1 MDLDLEFTSH
11 ILKNKEDLLFILGKS
26 FDIKCIDFTKSGFS
40 APRAVCYCILNF
52 YKSYNELITI
62 SQVESYVTN
71 ICSQQEQVVPILQYF
86 KLVFDYEPTT
96 NFNFLLDNIRKEY
109 SLFILKN
116 SLLDVTNSL
125 DQEDVDTIVSKM
137 QQGLNKVTSLEN
149 TEVVEGDM
157 ASSLDA
163 FYDKYKKVQQGEMS
177 VGLPTGF
184 QSFDKATGGL
194 KAGEL
199 DIVMAGSN
207 EGKSVFLIN
216 VAHHLYL
223 RGKNILYF
231 SIELPK
237 DQIIRRFLALA
248 ANINIDRF
256 RDGILTADENTRF
269 INTMSSFKQKQN
281 MFYIVDNPTCNAD
294 SIAAKFEELNTKN
307 KIDLIIIDYLGIM
320 RPKKSTGQKWEE
332 LGNIALEVRHLARTF
347 KVPVITAM
355 QVKSEAVKNSKNP
368 VYNMTDIANSFMVIH
383 HADTVLALK
392 LKDPI
397 AVMQGLSVVEMT
409 ASTPKVRDGQKC
421 QFDITAMFANMRMQ
435 EPNNNFGVGETQMME
450 DQSSATF

>member
-11 ILKNKEDLLFILGKS
+11 ILKNKENLLTILSKT
-26 FDIKCIDFTKSGFS
+26 FDFGCIDFNTQGFS
-40 APRAVCYCILNF
+40 AARSVCYCIISF
-52 YKSYNELITI
+52 YRTYNELITL
-62 SQVESYVTN
+62 SQVESYVVS
-71 ICSQQEQVVPILQYF
+71 ICSKQEQVVPILQYF
-86 KLVFDYEPTT
+86 KQAFDYTPTT

-109 SLFILKN
+109 SLFIIKN

-125 DQEDVDTIVSKM
+125 DAEDLNTTVNKI
-137 QQGLNKVTSLEN
+137 QQGLNKVNSLDN
-149 TEVVEGDM
+149 SEVIEGDL
-157 ASSLDA
+157 ALSLDD
-163 FYDKYKKVQQGEMS
+163 FYDKYKKVQQGEMT
-177 VGLPTGF
+177 VGLQTGF
-184 QSFDKATGGL
+184 LSFDKATGGL

-223 RGKNILYF
+223 QGKNILYF

-237 DQIIRRFLALA
+237 DQIIRRFISLA

-256 RDGILTADENTRF
+256 RDGILTVEENDRF
-269 INTMSSFKQKQN
+269 INTMNDFKQRQN
-281 MFYIVDNPTCNAD
+281 IFYIVDNPTCNAD
-294 SIAAKFEELNTKN
+294 SIVAKYEEISVKH

-332 LGNIALEVRHLARTF
+332 LGNIALDVRHIARTF
-347 KVPVITAM
+347 KIPVLTAM

-392 LKDPI
+392 LKDPV
-397 AVMQGLSVVEMT
+397 ASMQGLSIVEMT

-421 QFDITAMFANMRMQ
+421 QFDITAMFANMSMT
-435 EPNNNFGVGETQMME
+435 EPNTGGYF
-450 DQSSATF
+450 

>member
-11 ILKNKEDLLFILGKS
+11 ILKNKENLLTILSKS
-26 FDIKCIDFTKSGFS
+26 FDLNCINFTESRFS
-40 APRAVCYCILNF
+40 ASRAVCYCILNF
-52 YKSYNELITI
+52 YKSYNELITL
-62 SQVESYVTN
+62 SQAEAYVTS
-71 ICSQQEQVVPILQYF
+71 ICANQEQVVPILQYF
-86 KLVFDYEPTT
+86 KCAFDYTPST
-96 NFNFLLDNIRKEY
+96 NFNFLLDNIHKEY

-125 DQEDVDTIVSKM
+125 DSDDLDSTVAKI
-137 QQGLNKVTSLEN
+137 QQGLNKVNSLDN
-149 TEVVEGDM
+149 TEVVEGDL
-157 ASSLDA
+157 ALSLDA
-163 FYDKYKKVQQGEMS
+163 FYDKYKKVQQGEMT

-184 QSFDKATGGL
+184 TTFDKHTGGL

-199 DIVMAGSN
+199 DIVIAGSN

-223 RGKNILYF
+223 QGKNVLYF

-237 DQIIRRFLALA
+237 DQIIRRFISLA

-256 RDGILTADENTRF
+256 RDGILTAEENTRF
-269 INTMSSFKQKQN
+269 IDTMNNFKQRNN
-281 MFYIVDNPTCNAD
+281 MFYIVDNPTCTAD
-294 SIAAKFEELNTKN
+294 SIAAKFEELNVKH

-332 LGNIALEVRHLARTF
+332 LGNIALDVRHIARTF
-347 KVPVITAM
+347 KIPVLTAM

-392 LKDPI
+392 LKDSV
-397 AVMQGLSVVEMT
+397 ASMQGLSIVEMT

-421 QFDITAMFANMRMQ
+421 QFDISAMFANMRME
-435 EPNNNFGVGETQMME
+435 EPIG
-450 DQSSATF
+450 ATF

>member
-11 ILKNKEDLLFILGKS
+11 ILKNKEDLLYILSKS
-26 FDIKCIDFTKSGFS
+26 FDINCVNFVEPRFS
-40 APRAVCYCILNF
+40 APRAVCYCILSF
-52 YKSYNELITI
+52 YKSYGELITI
-62 SQVESYVTN
+62 TQVESYVTG

-86 KLVFDYEPTT
+86 KQAFDYTPSM
-96 NFNFLLDNIRKEY
+96 NFSFLLDNIRKEY

-125 DQEDVDTIVSKM
+125 DNSDLDSIVSKM
-137 QQGLNKVTSLEN
+137 QKGLNKVTSLEN
-149 TEVVEGDM
+149 TEVVEGDL
-157 ASSLDA
+157 ALSLDA
-163 FYDKYKKVQQGEMS
+163 FYDKYRKVQQGEMT
-177 VGLPTGF
+177 VGLQTGF
-184 QSFDKATGGL
+184 PTFDKHTGGL

-199 DIVMAGSN
+199 DIVIAGSN

-216 VAHHLYL
+216 VAKHLYL
-223 RGKNILYF
+223 QGKNILYF

-237 DQIIRRFLALA
+237 DQIIRRFISLA

-256 RDGILTADENTRF
+256 RDGILTAEENTRF
-269 INTMSSFKQKQN
+269 INTMNDFKQRPN
-281 MFYIVDNPTCNAD
+281 MFYIVDNPTCTAE
-294 SIAAKFEELNTKN
+294 SIAAKYEEISTKN
-307 KIDLIIIDYLGIM
+307 KVDLIIIDYLGIM

-332 LGNIALEVRHLARTF
+332 LGNIALDVRHIARTF
-347 KVPVITAM
+347 KIPVLTAM

-392 LKDPI
+392 LKDPV
-397 AVMQGLSVVEMT
+397 AAMQGLSIVDMT

-421 QFDITAMFANMRMQ
+421 QFDITAMFANMSMT
-435 EPNNNFGVGETQMME
+435 EPNTGGYF
-450 DQSSATF
+450 